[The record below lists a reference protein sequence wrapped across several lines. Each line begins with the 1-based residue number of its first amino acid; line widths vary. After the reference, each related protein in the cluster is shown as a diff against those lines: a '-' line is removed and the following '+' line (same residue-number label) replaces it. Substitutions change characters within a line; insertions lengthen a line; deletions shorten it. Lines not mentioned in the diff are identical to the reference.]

1 MSGFSSDC
9 NHERLAPAVP
19 GFYRSAKNEKSGLL
33 LPHGRE
39 MWAGSTLG
47 YKCNQINQTSEKL
60 TELPSE
66 LLASLDFS
74 CRKLFPVA
82 VNLAQDF
89 WLPAVSG

>member
-1 MSGFSSDC
+1 
-9 NHERLAPAVP
+9 
-19 GFYRSAKNEKSGLL
+19 
-33 LPHGRE
+33 
-39 MWAGSTLG
+39 MWAGSILG
-47 YKCNQINQTSEKL
+47 YKCSQVNQTSEKL

-89 WLPAVSG
+89 WLPAFSG

>member
-1 MSGFSSDC
+1 
-9 NHERLAPAVP
+9 
-19 GFYRSAKNEKSGLL
+19 
-33 LPHGRE
+33 
-39 MWAGSTLG
+39 MWAGSILG
-47 YKCNQINQTSEKL
+47 YKCNQVNQTLEKS

-74 CRKLFPVA
+74 CKKLFPVA